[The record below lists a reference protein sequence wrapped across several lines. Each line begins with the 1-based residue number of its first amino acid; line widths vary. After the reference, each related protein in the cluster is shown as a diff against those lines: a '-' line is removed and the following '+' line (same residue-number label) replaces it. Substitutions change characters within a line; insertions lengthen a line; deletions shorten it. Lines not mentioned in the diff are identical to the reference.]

1 MDTIDYQTTQNTTP
15 AGSTAVVFWSAFLVA
30 AIAGVAI
37 ASVLDEAVYHYITGH
52 YPDGGVTIISTAGIP
67 MSAIAAAI
75 TRSIRK
81 PTYRLGVRRLL
92 WTDRLAD
99 HGSCTLRIFLRSIQ
113 LT

>member
-1 MDTIDYQTTQNTTP
+1 MDTIDYQTPQNTTP
-15 AGSTAVVFWSAFLVA
+15 AGSTAVVFWTAFLVA

-37 ASVLDEAVYHYITGH
+37 ASVLDEAVYHYIMGH

-81 PTYRLGVRRLL
+81 PKRTGWVFAACCGLI
-92 WTDRLAD
+92 A
-99 HGSCTLRIFLRSIQ
+99 S
-113 LT
+113 